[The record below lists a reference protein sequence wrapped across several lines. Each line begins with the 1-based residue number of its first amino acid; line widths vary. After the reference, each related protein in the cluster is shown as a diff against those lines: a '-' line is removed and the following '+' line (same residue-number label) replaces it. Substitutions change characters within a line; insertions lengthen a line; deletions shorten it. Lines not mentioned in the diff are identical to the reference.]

1 MNKKVILLYVE
12 GETEEEFYKKL
23 HEHLKSKGDNNY
35 ILKVICLKSNTKFAN
50 KLIYKFKNEIIEKY
64 RDNEIVVA
72 LCYDSDEYEFGKH
85 PAFKAKE
92 IESHL
97 KKLGANKV
105 IHLIANK
112 TIEDF
117 IMYDEVG
124 VKKFLHLPLK
134 TKLKGRNGLDKI
146 KNLYNKANKTYF
158 KGNKTSGLIDSLD
171 MEIICDKICF
181 TLSELCCEMNI
192 KCKRCKKSLK
202 TK

>member
-23 HEHLKSKGDNNY
+23 KEHLRLKGDNNCN
-35 ILKVICLKSNTKFAN
+35 LKVICLRSNTKFAN
-50 KLIYKFKNEIIEKY
+50 KLICKFKNEIIPTYKDDEL
-64 RDNEIVVA
+64 IVA

-85 PAFKAKE
+85 PAFNAKE
-92 IESHL
+92 VESNL
-97 KKLGANKV
+97 KKLGADKV
-105 IHLIANK
+105 IHIIANK

-134 TKLKGRNGLDKI
+134 TRVKGRSGLDKI
-146 KNLYNKANKTYF
+146 KNLYDKANRTYF

-171 MEIICDKICF
+171 MEKICNKLCS

-192 KCKRCKKSLK
+192 KCEKCKKSLK
-202 TK
+202 K